1 MPDLRNRT
9 SAPTRLYA
17 EWVAVAVVATLLVVA
32 LVLGRL
38 TERLDHII
46 YDNALI
52 ASGRPPP
59 DDIVIVAI
67 DNRSLQ
73 AIGRW
78 PWPRAVHARAL
89 DRLAE
94 AKPKAIGYDVLFVE
108 PTPEDP
114 LLAASV
120 MKSPTYLP
128 MVIDVPGPNGAA
140 YSIALPSGL
149 LKEAAAGIAQVSLHF
164 DDDRII
170 RKAYLEEGGGGRSWL
185 QLAALMAEIKPLGAP
200 GRRHEGLWQERPVMI
215 PYGGSAGHI
224 RTISFIDLIEGRV
237 PPEIIA
243 GRHVLIGA
251 TADGMGDGYPTP
263 TSGETSVM
271 AGVEIQAQLLDALLR
286 GDAITPLSAH
296 WDLVLAITALWTM
309 LIGFLRLSPR
319 TTANLALAMGI
330 AILLLVLGLFRFAH
344 IWLPPS
350 AALIGLLFVYP
361 LWGWRRLQAISSYMT
376 DELRA
381 LQSEDDAFPRQARR
395 HGSREVTQQATLL
408 RQAID
413 RLRDLRRFLSDA
425 IGRLPDALFVTGL
438 DGRLA
443 LTNAE
448 GRRLARRL
456 GRPVETGTDLRAMLD
471 LFRATGSGYISP
483 FAADAPAQGA
493 AEAVTEG
500 GGHYE
505 LRYVAQRDAANA
517 HVGWII
523 RIVDISP
530 LKQAERHREE
540 ALQLLSHDMR
550 APQAAIISLLHGPET
565 GIPKPIASRIEG
577 LANRTLD
584 LAEDF
589 VQLARAEAKPLAIE
603 PVDLNDVAIDAAD
616 TLWPTARARNIRVE
630 VEGAYEAAHIVDGD
644 RQLLTRAL
652 INLIGNAIKYSDDG
666 MVVRCGL
673 SEADDHV
680 RVTIADEGA
689 GMTDEQLANL
699 FGRFQ
704 QGPREG
710 VGLGLAFV
718 RTVIARHHG
727 TIDCTSAPGKGTTF
741 TIGLHK
747 SDADPY
753 AEVEG

>member
-1 MPDLRNRT
+1 MAETPSRT
-9 SAPTRLYA
+9 STAPRLYA
-17 EWVAVAVVATLLVVA
+17 EWVAVALVATLLVTG

-38 TERLDHII
+38 TERLDHIV
-46 YDNALI
+46 YDRALI

-78 PWPRAVHARAL
+78 PWPRRVHARAL

-94 AKPKAIGYDVLFVE
+94 ARPKAIGYDVLFVE
-108 PTPEDP
+108 PTDEDP

-120 MKSPTYLP
+120 MKSPTFLP

-140 YSIALPSGL
+140 YATALPSGL

-164 DDDRII
+164 DGDRII
-170 RKAYLEEGGGGRSWL
+170 RKAYLEEGGGGRSWM
-185 QLAALMAEIKPLGAP
+185 QLAALMAGMQPLGAP
-200 GRRHEGLWQERPVMI
+200 GSRTGLWQERPVMI
-215 PYGGSAGHI
+215 PYGGAAGHI
-224 RTISFIDLIEGRV
+224 RTISFVDLLEGRV
-237 PPEIIA
+237 PPELLA
-243 GRHVLIGA
+243 GRYILIGA

-286 GDAITPLSAH
+286 GAAIVPASDR
-296 WDLVLAITALWTM
+296 WQLALAMATLWIM
-309 LIGFLRLSPR
+309 LIGFLRLSPQR
-319 TTANLALAMGI
+319 TANLAVGVSLAT
-330 AILLLVLGLFRFAH
+330 LLLVFCLFRFGH

-361 LWGWRRLQAISSYMT
+361 LWGWRRLQAISTYMT
-376 DELRA
+376 DELRH
-381 LQSEDDAFPRQARR
+381 LQAEADAFPRLTRG
-395 HGSREVTQQATLL
+395 GSREVTQQATLL
-408 RQAID
+408 RLAID

-438 DGRLA
+438 NGELA

-456 GRPVETGTDLRAMLD
+456 GQPVEPGTDMRALLG
-471 LFRATGSGYISP
+471 LFRSTGEGHLSP
-483 FAADAPAQGA
+483 FAAGAPMQGA
-493 AEAVTEG
+493 GEAVTEDG
-500 GGHYE
+500 GNYE
-505 LRYVAQRDAANA
+505 LRYVAQRDAANT

-550 APQAAIISLLHGPET
+550 APQSAILALLHGPET
-565 GIPKPIASRIEG
+565 GIPKPIAGRIEG

-630 VEGAYEAAHIVDGD
+630 VDGAYEAAHLVDGD
-644 RQLLTRAL
+644 RQLLTRTL

-666 MVVRCGL
+666 MIVRCGL
-673 SEADDHV
+673 SDSDDHV
-680 RVTIADEGA
+680 RITVADQGA
-689 GMTDEQLANL
+689 GMTEEQLAGL
-699 FGRFQ
+699 FARFQ

-710 VGLGLAFV
+710 IGLGLAFV

-727 TIDCTSAPGKGTTF
+727 MIDCASAPGRGTTF
-741 TIGLHK
+741 TISLHK
-747 SDADPY
+747 SDAEPY
-753 AEVEG
+753 TEVE

>member
-1 MPDLRNRT
+1 MADTPSRPT
-9 SAPTRLYA
+9 ASARLYA
-17 EWVAVAVVATLLVVA
+17 EWVAVALIATLLVTG

-46 YDNALI
+46 YDTALI

-59 DDIVIVAI
+59 DDIIIVAI

-78 PWPRAVHARAL
+78 PWPRRIHASAL

-94 AKPKAIGYDVLFVE
+94 AKPRAIGYDVLFVE
-108 PTPEDP
+108 PTDDDP

-120 MKSPTYLP
+120 AKTPTYLP
-128 MVIDVPGPNGAA
+128 RVIDVPGPNGAA
-140 YSIALPSGL
+140 YAIAEPAGL
-149 LKEAAAGIAQVSLHF
+149 IREAAAGIAQVSLHF
-164 DDDRII
+164 DGDRII

-185 QLAALMAEIKPLGAP
+185 QLAALMAGIEPLGAP
-200 GRRHEGLWQERPVMI
+200 GRHGEGLWQERPVMI

-224 RTISFIDLIEGRV
+224 RTIPFVDLLEGRA
-237 PPEIIA
+237 PPEIFA
-243 GRHVLIGA
+243 GRYVLTGA

-286 GDAITPLSAH
+286 GDAIVPASEH
-296 WDLVLAITALWTM
+296 WQLGLAMAVLWIL

-319 TTANLALAMGI
+319 ATGNLALGLGVAALML
-330 AILLLVLGLFRFAH
+330 AFGLFRFAH

-361 LWGWRRLQAISSYMT
+361 LWGWRRLQAISTYMT
-376 DELRA
+376 DELRV
-381 LQSEDDAFPRQARR
+381 LQAEADAFPRQPR
-395 HGSREVTQQATLL
+395 GVGNREVTQQAGLL

-425 IGRLPDALFVTGL
+425 IGRLPDALYVTGL

-448 GRRLARRL
+448 GRRLARRI
-456 GRPVETGTDLRAMLD
+456 GAPVEPGTDLRALLA
-471 LFRATGSGYISP
+471 LFRAIGPGHLSP
-483 FAADAPAQGA
+483 FAADAPVQGA
-493 AEAVTEG
+493 GEAVTEG
-500 GGHYE
+500 GGCYE
-505 LRYVAQRDAANA
+505 IRYVAQRDAGNA

-550 APQAAIISLLHGPET
+550 APQSAIISLLHGPET
-565 GIPKPIASRIEG
+565 GIPKAIAGRIES
-577 LANRTLD
+577 LANRTLE

-630 VEGAYEAAHIVDGD
+630 VEGAYEAPHLIDGD

-666 MVVRCGL
+666 MVVRCAL

-680 RVTIADEGA
+680 RISVIDEGA
-689 GMTDEQLANL
+689 GMTEEQLAGL
-699 FGRFQ
+699 FARFQ

-727 TIDCTSAPGKGTTF
+727 TIDCTSTPGKGTTF

-753 AEVEG
+753 AEAEE